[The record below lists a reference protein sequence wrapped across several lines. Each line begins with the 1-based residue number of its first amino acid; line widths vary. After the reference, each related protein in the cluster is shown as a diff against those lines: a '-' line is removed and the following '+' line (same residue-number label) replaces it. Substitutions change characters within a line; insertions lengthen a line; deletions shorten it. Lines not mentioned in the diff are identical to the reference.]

1 MVRDPAGMSVIQV
14 KLYIKEGETWLQKLC
29 IKFSKDIKTPPRWDA
44 IPPLFIPSISLG
56 FQFFSSLGG
65 ERYCDFKVTNK
76 SALLLQQSDNT
87 SQV

>member
-1 MVRDPAGMSVIQV
+1 MVRDPAGMSVRQV
-14 KLYIKEGETWLQKLC
+14 KLYTKEGETWLQKLC
-29 IKFSKDIKTPPRWDA
+29 IKFSKDIETLSRWDA

-65 ERYCDFKVTNK
+65 ERYCNFKVTNT
-76 SALLLQQSDNT
+76 SALLLQQSDNP